1 MAGTG
6 KPPGNPAFV
15 KGMPSANPKGRPPG
29 PSKDI
34 KELAGKY
41 TDVCIEALVKALAR
55 PESTVAA
62 TALLLAYAHGRP
74 ANNTTVR
81 VIKDI
86 AELSDAELRVIA
98 GLEPAAVVAPP
109 AAPLVLPPPPP
120 PPPPREEREGVRH

>member
-1 MAGTG
+1 VANG
-6 KPPGNPAFV
+6 KPRGNPSWVKGQSGNPA
-15 KGMPSANPKGRPPG
+15 GRKPG
-29 PSKDI
+29 PSQDI
-34 KELAGKY
+34 KALAGKY
-41 TDVCIEALVKALAR
+41 TVECIDALVKALAR

-98 GLEPAAVVAPP
+98 GLEPAAVAAPP
-109 AAPLVLPPPPP
+109 PAPLVL